1 MLAVTALDAARVF
14 QQKKDSTEADK
25 AQRPAAGWFYVLGRM
40 LRSGVLDQDPYLGA
54 EGIYKGK
61 KKSVRNDYSLT
72 YTK

>member
-1 MLAVTALDAARVF
+1 MLVVTARVF

-40 LRSGVLDQDPYLGA
+40 LRSGVLDQDPSLEA

-61 KKSVRNDYSLT
+61 KKSVRNDYSLI